1 MQDPGQEVLR
11 QIAVVARAALGAAP
25 PQRPLLDLAA
35 WHASRY
41 SGPPPALEWLVE
53 SLIPLRAPG
62 VLAALGGIG
71 KSFLALELALAV
83 ARGHGAF
90 LGRQITCGKRAAVVI
105 SFEDTAASIHR
116 RLAAI
121 DPTQSYTD
129 LPLYVVS
136 VPDLG
141 HGWTLASQTA
151 SGIDDSGAAALL
163 EQLAQIQR
171 AIGLPIGLV
180 VIDPLQ
186 AAVSGD
192 LTSAPEVA
200 QAVCTILARIAAQA
214 GAAVVATHH
223 VRKGSPVGTVQE
235 ARDAI
240 RGTTA
245 LVDGVRF
252 AIALWPAPE
261 EVAATVADRLG
272 TGPRGWLDVV
282 QAALVKSNEPGDQTI
297 HTLRRDARGL
307 LVDVTAAITDPTELP
322 EPELARLVDAIAQ
335 AAACGRPF
343 KRRVRSEAGLGGRHE
358 ELPEPLRHWS
368 ERRLERA
375 VSALLEDGRIVA
387 ALAGSGGVSRW
398 LDVPDGPFA
407 RGVGEFAPGAAT
419 PGDGDA
425 D

>member
-1 MQDPGQEVLR
+1 MQESGQDVLR
-11 QIAVVARAALGAAP
+11 QIAEAARAALGADQ
-25 PQRPLLDLAA
+25 PQRPRLDLSA

-53 SLIPLRAPG
+53 SLIPMRAPG

-90 LGRQITCGKRAAVVI
+90 LGRQITCGRRAAVVI

-121 DPTQSYTD
+121 DPGQSYTD

-163 EQLAQIQR
+163 EQLEQIQR
-171 AIGLPIGLV
+171 SIGLPIGLV

-186 AAVSGD
+186 AAVAGD

-200 QAVCTILARIAAQA
+200 QAVCTILARIAAQT

-252 AIALWPAPE
+252 ALALWPAPE

-282 QAALVKSNEPGDQTI
+282 QGALVKSNEPGDQTI

-322 EPELARLVDAIAQ
+322 ESELARLVDAIAQ
-335 AAACGRPF
+335 AASAGRPF

-407 RGVGEFAPGAAT
+407 RGVGEFAPGAAA
-419 PGDGDA
+419 PADDGA